1 MEPVEVIIDYAY
13 PCMMAEN
20 ALRKVHEYMLQNNF
34 DAAIEESMKVLV
46 ETKLM
51 LNAIKEMKGRTSAD
65 TKEL

>member
-1 MEPVEVIIDYAY
+1 
-13 PCMMAEN
+13 MMAEN